1 MINEVYFLT
10 LRQLSGKWRLSA
22 MTVLAMLPILVT
34 WITVRSSEAPSV
46 GSFEMDVLSRLLA
59 GSILPLVVLA
69 IAASAFANEL
79 DDRTL
84 ANLTLTPL
92 PRWQIVVPKLLAS
105 ITLAGPFIVAS
116 ALVTAHLAFLGDTRA
131 TLAVTM
137 AALCGVALY
146 AAAFVWLGLYTTQAI
161 GVGLLYI
168 VIWEGF
174 FSGFVS
180 GVRMLSIRNYAMG
193 LMHAFDSRRFAGTDV
208 LSPVAVSVVAAVVF
222 TGFVL
227 LSIRRLKRMDIP

>member
-1 MINEVYFLT
+1 MNEVYFLT
-10 LRQLSGKWRLSA
+10 LRQLSGKWRLTA
-22 MTVLAMLPILVT
+22 MTVLALLPVFVT
-34 WITVRSSEAPSV
+34 WIVLRSDGAPSV
-46 GSFEMDVLSRLLA
+46 GDFEMVVLSSLLA

-84 ANLTLTPL
+84 ANLTLAPL

-116 ALVTAHLAFLGDTRA
+116 ALATAHLAFLGDLRA
-131 TLAVTM
+131 TFAVTV
-137 AALCGVALY
+137 AALFGVALY

-168 VIWEGF
+168 VVWEGF

-180 GVRMLSIRNYAMG
+180 GVRMLSIRHYTMG
-193 LMHAFDSRRFAGTDV
+193 LMHALDPRRFAEFDV
-208 LSPVAVSVVAAVVF
+208 LSPVVVSVVSAVVL

-227 LSIRRLKRMDIP
+227 MSIRRLQRMDVP

>member
-1 MINEVYFLT
+1 MREVYLLT

-22 MTVLAMLPILVT
+22 MTVLALLPVFVT
-34 WITVRSSEAPSV
+34 WLTLRTANAPAV
-46 GSFEMDVLSRLLA
+46 DVFEVVVLSSLLA

-84 ANLTLTPL
+84 ANLTLAPL
-92 PRWQIVVPKLLAS
+92 ARWQIVVPKLLGS
-105 ITLAGPFIVAS
+105 MTLAGPFILAS
-116 ALVTAHLAFLGDTRA
+116 AVVTAHIAFLGDARA
-131 TLAVTM
+131 TVAV
-137 AALCGVALY
+137 ALGALGGVALY

-168 VIWEGF
+168 VVWEGF

-180 GVRMLSIRNYAMG
+180 GVRMLSIRHYAMG
-193 LMHAFDSRRFAGTDV
+193 LMHAFDRRRFADADV
-208 LSPVAVSVVAAVVF
+208 LSPVAVIIVSLVVF
-222 TGFVL
+222 GGFVL
-227 LSIRRLKRMDIP
+227 LSIRRLKRMDVP